1 MVLESK
7 AAIDWLVVYT
17 KPKNE
22 QKVPTELE
30 RLGIENYC
38 PMLTLLKQNSDSKNK
53 VKQPLISSYVF
64 VIIEEKYLQK
74 VFQVSGVVRFVFWL
88 GKPALLKEKEIEIL
102 RDNFKVV
109 YPGIFFQNT
118 YNRDMLTITSRPLKG
133 AEGIVERIDKNKI
146 CIRMVGMGFNVKLSK
161 TAA

>member
-1 MVLESK
+1 MALESK
-7 AAIDWLVVYT
+7 ASIDWLVVYT

-30 RLGIENYC
+30 RLGIDNYC
-38 PMLTLLKQNSDSKNK
+38 HMLTLLKQYSDRKKK

-64 VIIEEKYLQK
+64 ERIEEKYRQK

-88 GKPALLKEKEIEIL
+88 GKPARLKEKEIEIL
-102 RDNFKVV
+102 RDHLKVV
-109 YPGIFFQNT
+109 YHGIFSQNT
-118 YNRDMLTITSRPLKG
+118 YNRDMLTITSTTLKG
-133 AEGIVERIDKNKI
+133 AEGIVECIDKNKI
-146 CIRMVGMGFNVKLSK
+146 CIRMVGMGFNVTLSK